1 MIITSNFPVFHLT
14 CINSY
19 IILISRKKI
28 SLERNAKNN
37 SNLYLTVKE
46 ELQ

>member
-1 MIITSNFPVFHLT
+1 MIIRSNFPVFHLT

-19 IILISRKKI
+19 IILITRKKI
-28 SLERNAKNN
+28 SKNVKN
-37 SNLYLTVKE
+37 SSNLYLTVKR